1 MNTLIK
7 INVLIETHKGN
18 IDVLIDEMNN
28 MSTRSMEYAQQLK
41 LLEEET
47 SYIKTLEDTIKV
59 LIGDEEK

>member
-7 INVLIETHKGN
+7 IKVLIETHKGN

-28 MSTRSMEYAQQLK
+28 MSTKSMEYTQQLK

-47 SYIKTLEDTIKV
+47 SYIKTLEDTINV